1 MIWSFLH
8 RIPRSGAFWFLVWTL
23 AVIAATAGLWYAW
36 YDDLRDGDSLSTAIR
51 NIGLM
56 SGGLVAL
63 ALAVWRSLVAQRQ
76 AETAQRSLLNDR
88 YHRAVELLA
97 SDKKHIRIGAIHA
110 LRNVVFE
117 DPKEFGTQTMTL
129 LRAFQGSF
137 HGEPERKSATDRNN
151 PTLDDPELEV
161 LKSAIGDISHA
172 PMFVGELGDSTYD
185 KAITRIDR
193 RRRAE
198 SRRSHQ

>member
-23 AVIAATAGLWYAW
+23 AVLAGTAGLWYVW
-36 YDDLRDGDSLSTAIR
+36 YDDLRDGESLSAAIR
-51 NIGLM
+51 NVGLV

-76 AETAQRSLLNDR
+76 ADTAQKSLLNDR

-97 SDKKHIRIGAIHA
+97 NEKKHIRIGAIHA

-129 LRAFQGSF
+129 LRAYQGSF
-137 HGEPERKSATDRNN
+137 HGEPKRKSATDANY
-151 PTLDDPELEV
+151 PILDDPELQV
-161 LKSAIGDISHA
+161 LNSVIGDITRA
-172 PMFVGELGDSTYD
+172 LMFIGDFGDSAYD
-185 KAITRIDR
+185 EAKSQIDR